1 MVQIIRF
8 SVILLIYSL
17 YNCNLTA
24 QSIFKPEVICRG
36 LCIADSILFFR
47 EVKPG
52 DCFAKNNR
60 DDLDMQQ
67 IVFENSQSISSELL
81 TALCFYPE
89 MSHLRIRITCK
100 AIKQTMNSRPSP
112 LNIFRTKP
120 NRVYHLIINS
130 NKGKY
135 KGLKFNELSFNIR
148 VGWLGH
154 ELAHICEYE
163 KMSTM
168 QTVSFALKYVG
179 SKKFVR
185 KVERI
190 TDLITIEH
198 GLTFPLYA
206 GTDYLLR
213 NKDISKNYR
222 KYAITNGLSLGEIKC
237 FWCSMQNGY

>member
-1 MVQIIRF
+1 MVPVRKIL
-8 SVILLIYSL
+8 VILLVFRL
-17 YNCNLTA
+17 TTPNLVA
-24 QSIFKPEVICRG
+24 QVNFERAVICNDV
-36 LCIADSILFFR
+36 CKFDSSLFFR
-47 EVKPG
+47 DVNLG
-52 DCFAKNNR
+52 DCLAKNNGDSLGLQR
-60 DDLDMQQ
+60 IILKD
-67 IVFENSQSISSELL
+67 SQSISSELL
-81 TALCFYPE
+81 TALCYYPE
-89 MSHLRIRITCK
+89 LAHLRIRVTSK
-100 AIKQTMNSRPSP
+100 EIKQTMNSRPSP

>member
-17 YNCNLTA
+17 YACDLTA
-24 QSIFKPEVICRG
+24 QSIFKPQVICTEF
-36 LCIADSILFFR
+36 CIADSILFFR

-120 NRVYHLIINS
+120 NRVYKLIVNN
-130 NKGKY
+130 NKGKCIA
-135 KGLKFNELSFNIR
+135 LKFNELSFNIK

-163 KMSTM
+163 KMTTL
-168 QTVSFALKYVG
+168 QTIGFALKYVI
-179 SKKFVR
+179 SKKYVR
-185 KVERI
+185 MVERN
-190 TDLITIEH
+190 TDLITVRH
-198 GLTFPLYA
+198 GLAFPLYE
-206 GTDYLLR
+206 GTGFLLR
-213 NKDISKNYR
+213 NTEISAKYR
-222 KYAITNGLSLGEIKC
+222 EFAIANGLSLSEIKC